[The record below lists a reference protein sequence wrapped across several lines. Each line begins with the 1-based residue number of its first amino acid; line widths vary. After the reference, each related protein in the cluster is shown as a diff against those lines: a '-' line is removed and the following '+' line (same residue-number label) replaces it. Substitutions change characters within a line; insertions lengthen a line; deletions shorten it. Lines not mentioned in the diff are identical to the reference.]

1 MTMAKKLLSIVL
13 AVVLLVSLAA
23 VAYAAGEE
31 VVLKIADA
39 KVPDDKFKTNIGA
52 ADETLV
58 STEQEGF
65 YAEWENVPAA
75 VQVML
80 SYDCDHGT
88 DGHISLYVNGEF
100 AAKLPIPSTGSWW
113 GEFPR
118 NEPTNVNIPEGATI
132 RLQVD
137 EGDHNANIRSVILIT
152 GTPEEEPPQTGD
164 LGILMYIAAAGLAGG
179 GLVLLKRKK

>member
-80 SYDCDHGT
+80 SYDCDHET